1 MHLYEEVGVAD
12 GKYRI
17 VCTKLLQPKIG
28 DVVAK
33 DGMFQCFCMKKS
45 DWRMESIG
53 SLIPRNPNVGWVV
66 TVRRMGGSRAFV
78 WCGQRKVYRLSENT
92 L

>member
-17 VCTKLLQPKIG
+17 ACTKLLQPKIG

-33 DGMFQCFCMKKS
+33 DKMFQCFCMKKS
-45 DWRMESIG
+45 D
-53 SLIPRNPNVGWVV
+53 
-66 TVRRMGGSRAFV
+66 
-78 WCGQRKVYRLSENT
+78 
-92 L
+92 